1 MDSPFRENVKR
12 GYGNDKKGTMTR
24 EGTGMT
30 EEVARTT
37 REDIEMTKS
46 AGMTR
51 ECRMTEGGNAEH
63 R

>member
-1 MDSPFRENVKR
+1 MSRE
-12 GYGNDKKGTMTR
+12 D
-24 EGTGMT
+24 TGMT